1 MTIFEALRQ
10 SHEIQRALC
19 AELLATQ
26 GDSPERHV
34 LFGRLKQELAAHAMA
49 EERHFYIP
57 LLQAD
62 LTQTLSRHAIAEH
75 HEMDEHVESLEQ
87 TDPSSSSWLVQ
98 AKKLAEKV
106 HHHLDE
112 EEHSFFQMAGKVLE
126 AQQKLLLAGDYLEE
140 YRAYLNQA

>member
-19 AELLATQ
+19 VELLATQ
-26 GDSPERHV
+26 GDSPERHE

-49 EERHFYIP
+49 EERHFYVP

-62 LTQTLSRHAIAEH
+62 LTQALSRHAIAEH
-75 HEMDEHVESLEQ
+75 HEMDEQVESLEQ
-87 TDPSSSSWLVQ
+87 TDPSSSSWLAQ
-98 AKKLAEKV
+98 AKKLSEKV
-106 HHHLDE
+106 HHHLEE
-112 EEHSFFQMAGKVLE
+112 EEHSFFQMAGKVLA